1 MAYQVKPL
9 PSFSAK
15 HPHEFTPS
23 ATQVNSGGGFI
34 IKLFDVDSPYP
45 LAVTLKVAVPT
56 DSPVNVIVQLLL
68 DVYKLQLS
76 GLTLIIADSLLNT
89 VTITGLDDVIPWL
102 PDKDTVA
109 VVVAPDSMLSTDK
122 GMINNVPDSIV
133 GELPPVTTKV
143 NVPGTNGAGLL
154 APEDS

>member
-1 MAYQVKPL
+1 M
-9 PSFSAK
+9 
-15 HPHEFTPS
+15 
-23 ATQVNSGGGFI
+23 
-34 IKLFDVDSPYP
+34 
-45 LAVTLKVAVPT
+45 LKVAVPT

-143 NVPGTNGAGLL
+143 NVPGNGVEEATFICELFKL
-154 APEDS
+154 APELAFCVYDTVTA